1 MPQNI
6 LYEWKIIFSGSL
18 LHKTYWLVY
27 RHCAKAARI
36 LQVTQTH
43 TRLTEIEK
51 VPFSIDVEISL
62 FIKRKSKGFDIKCRF
77 MGITHPMCKYRQG
90 DFM

>member
-1 MPQNI
+1 MEV
-6 LYEWKIIFSGSL
+6 L
-18 LHKTYWLVY
+18 
-27 RHCAKAARI
+27 RI
-36 LQVTQTH
+36 KEL
-43 TRLTEIEK
+43 EK

-62 FIKRKSKGFDIKCRF
+62 FIKWKSKGFDIKCRF

>member
-1 MPQNI
+1 MKN
-6 LYEWKIIFSGSL
+6 
-18 LHKTYWLVY
+18 HKEYLVY
-27 RHCAKAARI
+27 ENKNKNTFC
-36 LQVTQTH
+36 T
-43 TRLTEIEK
+43 

-62 FIKRKSKGFDIKCRF
+62 FIKWKSKGFDIKCRF